1 MFKKCSEYPV
11 TNGLIKRTLS
21 QTEIPNGKKI
31 KYNFSWILLNNKDN
45 ANTGNNEHKAP
56 TKIITNLQKT
66 RVSYSPKDIAE
77 SKKILSYMD
86 LCSLLSPKKNST
98 EAVPSEVESN
108 KTFQKILSCMD
119 LCSLLSPKRTIDT
132 TINTEDVTSESED
145 SRFIEF

>member
-31 KYNFSWILLNNKDN
+31 KYNFSWIPLNNRDN
-45 ANTGNNEHKAP
+45 ANTENNEHKAP

-66 RVSYSPKDIAE
+66 RVPYSPKDIAE
-77 SKKILSYMD
+77 SKKTLKKILSYMD

-119 LCSLLSPKRTIDT
+119 LCSLLSPKK
-132 TINTEDVTSESED
+132 NSTEDVTSESED